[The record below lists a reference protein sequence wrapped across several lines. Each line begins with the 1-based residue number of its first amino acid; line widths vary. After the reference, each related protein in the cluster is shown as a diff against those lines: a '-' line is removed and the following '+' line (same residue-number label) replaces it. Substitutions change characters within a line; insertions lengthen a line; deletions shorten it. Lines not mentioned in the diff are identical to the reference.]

1 MEQVH
6 CRQVQVLA
14 PSLVLAPNAVL
25 ELAPNVVLELAPDV
39 VLVLEREEVLAPA
52 PAPNGGQE
60 QGQ

>member
-1 MEQVH
+1 M
-6 CRQVQVLA
+6 LA